1 MKDINQQN
9 HVNRRYFLKSAA
21 FLLGSLGLSQFDAF
35 AVPLEQAQIEEGLF
49 ACNPLI
55 WRKGDS
61 ELEILCVFKKPV
73 VCWLHYSKQPENL
86 NQKTREVRDGMAHVG
101 TIHRIPVANLDP
113 NIPHHYQIEAS
124 EVIQLERKDSQF
136 GPKEKSPVFSLKGS
150 QSNQAE
156 TSFIVFNDIHET
168 PTSFA
173 ELRKLSTIN
182 EPEFYVLNG
191 DMVSSMKSEDH
202 FITNVLAPMALLTE
216 SSIPVIYSR
225 GNHETW
231 SGHARQITDYMRGV
245 DHPFYYGFR
254 QGPVYMLIMDSGE
267 TRSDEDA
274 ANWGLIEF
282 DAYRSKQA
290 DWLKEELAKPACRDA
305 KYRIV
310 VTHIPPFYA
319 GKELHAAT
327 QYFKEW
333 GDLLNAANISLM
345 LCGHT
350 HKPGIH
356 PSVPGKHNFP
366 IVIGGGPKPGN
377 RTVIQVQANSAKLNL
392 SLIRDDGTSLGN
404 LTV

>member
-9 HVNRRYFLKSAA
+9 QVNRRYFLKSAA

-35 AVPLEQAQIEEGLF
+35 AVPLEQAQLQDGLF

-55 WRKGDS
+55 WRRGDA

-73 VCWLHYSKQPENL
+73 VCWVHYGKQPENL

-101 TIHRIPVANLDP
+101 TIHRIPLANLDP
-113 NIPHHYQIEAS
+113 NIPYHYQIEVS

-136 GPKEKSPVFSLKGS
+136 GPKEKSPVFSLKGP
-150 QSNQAE
+150 QPNQLE

-173 ELRKLSTIN
+173 ELRKLSAIKQ
-182 EPEFYVLNG
+182 PDFYVLNG
-191 DMVSSMKSEDH
+191 DMVSSMKSANH
-202 FITNVLAPMALLTE
+202 FITNVLAPMSLLTT

-231 SGHARQITDYMRGV
+231 SGHARQITGYMREV

-267 TRSDEDA
+267 TRSDDDA
-274 ANWGLIEF
+274 ANWGLTEF
-282 DAYRSKQA
+282 DAYRTKQTA
-290 DWLKEELAKPACRDA
+290 WLKEELAKPACRDA

-356 PSVPGKHNFP
+356 PAVPGKHNFP

-377 RTVIQVQANSAKLNL
+377 RTVIQVHANSAKLSLN
-392 SLIRDDGTSLGN
+392 LIRDDGKPLGN

>member
-1 MKDINQQN
+1 MKEINQQN
-9 HVNRRYFLKSAA
+9 QVNRRYFLKSAA

-35 AVPLEQAQIEEGLF
+35 AVPLEHSLNEDGLF

-55 WRKGDS
+55 WRNGET
-61 ELEILCVFKKPV
+61 ELELLCVFTKPV
-73 VCWLHYSKQPENL
+73 VCWVQFGKQRENL
-86 NQKTREVRDGMAHVG
+86 NQKTREVREGMAHVG
-101 TIHRIPVANLDP
+101 TIHRIPLTNLDS
-113 NIPHHYQIEAS
+113 NIPYYYQIEAS

-136 GPKEKSPVFSLKGS
+136 GPKGKSPVFSFLGPRLNKL
-150 QSNQAE
+150 E

-173 ELRKLSTIN
+173 ELRKLSAIKQ
-182 EPEFYVLNG
+182 PDFYVLNG
-191 DMVSSMKSEDH
+191 DMVSSMKSADH
-202 FITNVLAPMALLTE
+202 FITNVLAPMSLLTE

-274 ANWGLIEF
+274 ANWGLTEF

-290 DWLKEELAKPACRDA
+290 TWLKEELAKPACRDA

-356 PSVPGKHNFP
+356 PAVPGKHNFP

-377 RTVIQVQANSAKLNL
+377 RTVIQVQANSAKLTLN
-392 SLIRDDGTSLGN
+392 LIRDDGTSLGN